1 VPLKTRTGIEIA
13 RTGEWNTSRG
23 KWNCTRSQ
31 LADAVRA
38 AKSGR
43 FRNPVL
49 RRGHVDPRFAGDAVI
64 SEDGEPALG
73 QVRNLR
79 LADDGDV
86 LVGDLLVPDWLDD
99 ELDAIY
105 PSRSVEADLGVETVD
120 GETFSMVTT
129 GLALLGVT
137 KPAIQSL
144 AELPERIAASEYTSA
159 MSVAAGFFDE
169 AAHPR
174 GGKGSAAGGKF
185 VAKGSG
191 YSKDG
196 KGGEAGTVKEV
207 QSELLRLGLL
217 SPDSGKNG
225 GKDGLFGPKTEA
237 AVKKW
242 QTDHGQTPTGKVSD
256 QLLKT
261 LKLAKKGDHG
271 EAQRKADG
279 GKETAAEKRAKM
291 KPTAP
296 KAPHVLTHRTAR
308 VKAAAEAAAPD
319 GFDVREITPDTVVYD
334 DTDGRVWMSAWS
346 GDDDTV
352 TVAEP
357 APAVVTYTPLAASAE
372 GMAAH
377 ALHSRIQWARGWEPS
392 TIQASEGDT
401 SLDIT
406 PKLREALGIDENA
419 DEAAVLAAIE
429 GLKTPA
435 EPPANTIQ
443 ETATVEPPAS
453 SAAPNAPADGTE
465 NPARELVAA
474 SAVEALVAE
483 KVAAALAPI
492 QASHTVYEAKI
503 ADLSGWKAERLAQE
517 VVTTKTSV
525 INAAAQQGKFA
536 PAERAT
542 WEAEYDKAPDTVTR
556 ILASMKPGTAVPVA
570 ASGYAGDGTETTD
583 DFAEFEKAFN
593 WGGAK

>member
-1 VPLKTRTGIEIA
+1 MALVMRENVELA
-13 RTGEWNTSRG
+13 RTGTWNTSTG
-23 KWNCTRSQ
+23 KWTCTRAQ
-31 LADAVRA
+31 LAAAARA
-38 AKSGR
+38 AQSGR
-43 FRNPVL
+43 FRDPVIKP
-49 RRGHVDPRFAGDAVI
+49 GHTDPRF
-64 SEDGEPALG
+64 DGEPAFG
-73 QVRNLR
+73 QIKNQR
-79 LADDGDV
+79 LSDDGES
-86 LVGDLLVPDWLDD
+86 LIGDLLIPDWLDA
-99 ELDAIY
+99 EMPAVY
-105 PSRSVEADLGVETVD
+105 PSRSVEADLGVETPD
-120 GETFSMVTT
+120 GEHFDMVTT

-144 AELPERIAASEYTSA
+144 ADLQSRFQVAASADYTSA
-159 MSVAAGFFDE
+159 MSIAAGFFDE

-207 QSELLRLGLL
+207 QAELLRLGLL

-242 QTDHGQTPTGKVSD
+242 QTYHGQTPTGRVSN

-271 EAQRKADG
+271 EAQRRADG
-279 GKETAAEKRAKM
+279 GKETAAEKRAKK
-291 KPTAP
+291 KPVAP
-296 KAPHVLTHRTAR
+296 KAPHLLTHRTAR
-308 VKAAAEAAAPD
+308 VKAAAEEDAPD
-319 GFDVREITPDTVVYD
+319 GFDVREITADTVVYD
-334 DTDGRVWMSAWS
+334 DTDGRVWMSGWS
-346 GDDDTV
+346 EDGDDV
-352 TVAEP
+352 TITEP

-377 ALHSRIQWARGWEPS
+377 ALHSRIQWSRGWEPS
-392 TIQASEGDT
+392 IITASEGDIE
-401 SLDIT
+401 LDIT

-419 DEAAVLAAIE
+419 DEAAALAAIE

-435 EPPANTIQ
+435 ETSTPTTQEPAP
-443 ETATVEPPAS
+443 VEPVAIPAAENVPS
-453 SAAPNAPADGTE
+453 GGTTV
-465 NPARELVAA
+465 PARESIAA
-474 SAVEALVAE
+474 SAVEALVAA

-492 QASHTVYEAKI
+492 QASHAVYESKI

-556 ILASMKPGTAVPVA
+556 ILASMKPGTAVPVT
-570 ASGYAGDGTETTD
+570 ASGYAGDGTETASEVD
-583 DFAEFEKAFN
+583 SIFADMG
-593 WGGAK
+593 WS